1 MKLSNGDAVGMGV
14 QHQPGGPGTPDT
26 SVGSQAPRRTSVSTS
41 LPSTTTTT
49 APSST
54 AAGKVAAKAAD
65 LPYNQAGKV
74 AKPGGGVAA
83 QDPYSQQNFKQY
95 GAPASHIS
103 PHLPSTSQAHISPS
117 RHARSP
123 GHPTLSPLTSS
134 SAHRSPHS
142 SSTLQVPPGFKI

>member
-54 AAGKVAAKAAD
+54 AAGKVAAKD
-65 LPYNQAGKV
+65 LPYSQAGKV

-134 SAHRSPHS
+134 AAHRSPHS